1 MTQTSRME
9 QQQCPMTSNTML
21 VEVNVAH
28 MIDNCEVS
36 NFLEEIKTH
45 VELQKL
51 FILVGAKVGN

>member
-1 MTQTSRME
+1 ME
-9 QQQCPMTSNTML
+9 QQQCPVTPNTML

-45 VELQKL
+45 VELPIL
-51 FILVGAKVGN
+51 FLLVGAKAGN